1 MKANNPAEA
10 KILAYFEANAS
21 EDLKKRVEEEKKTP
35 AGALHYCSALARKQS
50 VNGCA
55 CIDDDTVYGWAMH
68 YFEDEKASNHEGKVG
83 VARVSTSKLSGD
95 ELKKVEERTRE
106 AMKRGNPDKK
116 KRSGAIH
123 PKKPA
128 KPEPPK
134 EPQMSKRETKEREGG
149 QLFLFDAIMEPAK

>member
-83 VARVSTSKLSGD
+83 VARVSTSKPS
-95 ELKKVEERTRE
+95 K
-106 AMKRGNPDKK
+106 PDKN

-128 KPEPPK
+128 KPETQK